1 MRKPLRTSN
10 HVIVASRDA
19 RRRHNLSQL
28 LYQTGWYHSFELPDG
43 IRIQGVNTLQT
54 LRERFARFPI
64 PPDLTGK
71 RVLDIGAWDGWFSF
85 EAERRGA
92 SVVAIDCVEI
102 PNFLEIHRRLNS
114 RVDYRI
120 VEFYDLPSAGLGR
133 FDYVFFSGV
142 LYHLKHPLLALEI
155 VCALATDTV
164 IVESFVTDGDDWQ
177 DHADEMPV
185 MEFYETDELGD
196 QFDNWIGPT
205 VGCLMAMCRAA
216 GFARVELLRA
226 TGANAVAACHRRWAP
241 AQGGEGAVPELL
253 AVVNTRT
260 LGINFLTRA
269 EEYVSCWFRTDRDT
283 VERQDLRLEMGA
295 YGVPA
300 VYVRHEPDG
309 SWLANFRMPP
319 GLDPG
324 WTPVRLAFA
333 DSGFGNE
340 FRVAVDLR
348 AVSDELLLDGVTD
361 GSTWERNAVQTG
373 SGAGFLSCWLRGLPE
388 NCDRANIKVRL
399 GEARLPVVWVGP
411 QDGSGPRQFNVE
423 VPESVAKGSQ
433 RLRIECGGAA
443 VETEVTVR

>member
-1 MRKPLRTSN
+1 M
-10 HVIVASRDA
+10 ASRDA

-28 LYQTGWYHSFELPDG
+28 LYRTGWYHSFELPDG
-43 IRIQGVNTLQT
+43 TVVEGVNKLQT
-54 LRERFARFPI
+54 LRDRFARFPI
-64 PPDLTGK
+64 PADLRGK

-102 PNFLEIHRRLNS
+102 DNFLEMRRRLSS

-133 FDYVFFSGV
+133 FDYVFFTGV

-155 VCALATDTV
+155 VCALAAETV

-177 DHADEMPV
+177 DHIEDMPV

-226 TGANAVAACHRRWAP
+226 TGANAMIACHRRWVP
-241 AQGGEGAVPELL
+241 ARGEECAGPELL
-253 AVVNTRT
+253 GVMNTRT
-260 LGINFLTRA
+260 LGLNFSTRS
-269 EEYVSCWFRTDRDT
+269 EEYVSCWFRTDRASVT
-283 VERQDLRLEMGA
+283 RQDLRLEMGG
-295 YGVPA
+295 YGVPCIF
-300 VYVRHEPDG
+300 VRHEPDG
-309 SWLANFRMPP
+309 SWLGNFRLPP

-324 WTPVRLAFA
+324 WSEARLGFA
-333 DSGFGNE
+333 DSRFSRAS
-340 FRVAVDLR
+340 RVAVDMPPL
-348 AVSDELLLDGVTD
+348 ADGLALDGVTD
-361 GSTWERNAVQTG
+361 GITWERNSVQTG
-373 SGAGFLSCWLRGLPE
+373 GGKGFLSCWMKGLPK
-388 NCDRANIKVRL
+388 NCDRANIKVTL
-399 GEARLPVVWVGP
+399 GEARLPVVWVGEE
-411 QDGSGPRQFNVE
+411 DGSASRQFNVE
-423 VPESVAKGSQ
+423 VPERVPKGKH

-443 VETEVTVR
+443 AEADVAVQ